1 MVRKRWASWSTAA
14 IVAVSLSLVRI
25 GLADLV
31 PVPPDRPAEL
41 LARVAAYDR
50 NMAARASGF
59 VRVLIV
65 TNHDEPESVGLAKRM
80 EAALRA
86 LPDIAGLPHDERV
99 LPFTTAAELAGQ
111 CRAQHVAIV
120 YLGSGLADKI
130 PEIRNALDGGDVLS
144 VAAVP
149 EYVEAGIVLGF
160 DILSGKPKILV
171 HLTQA
176 RRQHVE
182 LRADLLKLARVFE

>member
-1 MVRKRWASWSTAA
+1 MAA
-14 IVAVSLSLVRI
+14 IVAVTLSLVRV
-25 GLADLV
+25 GSAELV
-31 PVPPDRPAEL
+31 PVPLDRQAEL

-50 NMAARASGF
+50 NMAARAGDG
-59 VRVLIV
+59 VRVLLV
-65 TNHDEPESVGLAKRM
+65 TNESEAESVGLAKRM
-80 EAALRA
+80 EAALRS

-99 LPFTTAAELAGQ
+99 TPFTTAADLAGQ
-111 CRAQHVAIV
+111 CRTQHIAIV
-120 YLGSGLADKI
+120 YIGSGLGDKV
-130 PEIRNALDGGDVLS
+130 PAIRSALDGVDVLT